1 MSLIWPAT
9 EPEIVTNAP
18 RLHAL
23 VIAVAQYPHLNGGA
37 GSPALEPLGLSQV
50 TTPRYTGLAIADWLL
65 TRYQN
70 PRCPLGSVEVLLSPG
85 EPVPSPNGPVPA
97 ASATMANIESAF
109 ARWKTRCGADSGN
122 IAWFY
127 FCGHGVSKDAQYLL
141 PEDYGDPA
149 VFQWKNNIDFD
160 GLRVGMRSCA
170 AQTQVFFVDACRET
184 PLALLTQLNVAG
196 NPLTGAGFADAVDCS
211 AAYYATTPGRQAYGP
226 DHDVTYFGQA
236 LLSCLNGVAAIKKGP
251 KWVVD
256 TYSLGNALG
265 QTIVQLARRY
275 RQPLS
280 CNPDPSGMGRINEVA
295 GPRVIA
301 AVSCTSE
308 VANNVA
314 DITITR
320 GATALHSPPG
330 QPKPVVEEVEAGDW
344 TIQVTF
350 PGNQFASPP
359 AEGYTFMPPVF
370 EGVEVP

>member
-23 VIAVAQYPHLNGGA
+23 VIAVANYPHLNGGA

-65 TRYQN
+65 TRYEN
-70 PRCPLGSVEVLLSPG
+70 SKCPLGSVEMLLSPS
-85 EPVPSPNGPVPA
+85 EPIPSRNGAVPA
-97 ASATMANIESAF
+97 ASATMANIEAAF
-109 ARWKTRCGADSGN
+109 ARWKTRCGSDPGN

-141 PEDYGDPA
+141 PEDYGDPT

-184 PLALLTQLNVAG
+184 PLALLTHLNVTG
-196 NPLTGAGFADAVDCS
+196 NPLTGAGFADAVESS

-265 QTIVQLARRY
+265 QAMAQLARRY

-314 DITITR
+314 DIMITR
-320 GATALHSPPG
+320 GVLALHSPPG
-330 QPKPVVEEVEAGDW
+330 QPKPVIEEVDAGDW

-350 PGNQFASPP
+350 PGNQFISPP
-359 AEGYTFMPPVF
+359 AEAHTFMPPVF

>member
-9 EPEIVTNAP
+9 EAEVVTNAS
-18 RLHAL
+18 RLHAF
-23 VIAVAQYPHLNGGA
+23 VIAVADYPHLNGGS
-37 GSPALEPLGLSQV
+37 GPPALEPLGLTQV
-50 TTPRYTGLAIADWLL
+50 TTPRFTGLAIADWLL

-70 PRCPLGSVEVLLSPG
+70 PLCPLGSVEMLLSPNQL
-85 EPVPSPNGPVPA
+85 VPSPNGPVPA
-97 ASATMANIESAF
+97 TSATMANIETAF
-109 ARWKTRCGADSGN
+109 SLWKRRCGTDAGN

-141 PEDYGDPA
+141 PENYGDPG
-149 VFQWKNNIDFD
+149 VFQWRNSIDFD

-170 AQTQVFFVDACRET
+170 AQTQLFFVDACRET
-184 PLALLTQLNVAG
+184 PFALLTQLNVQG
-196 NPLTGAGFADAVDCS
+196 NPLTSASFADSVSCS

-226 DHDVTYFGQA
+226 DNEVTYFGRA

-265 QTIVQLARRY
+265 QTMAQLARRH

-280 CNPDPSGMGRINEVA
+280 CNPDPSGMGRINEVQ

-308 VANNVA
+308 IADTVA
-314 DITITR
+314 DILISQ
-320 GATALHSPPG
+320 GATTLHSPPG
-330 QPKPVVEEVEAGDW
+330 QPKPIVEEVEAGDW
-344 TIQVTF
+344 TIQVSF
-350 PGNQFASPP
+350 PGNQFAS
-359 AEGYTFMPPVF
+359 AAVVRTFMPPVF

>member
-9 EPEIVTNAP
+9 EAEIVTNAP

-23 VIAVAQYPHLNGGA
+23 VIAVADYPHLNGGS
-37 GSPALEPLGLSQV
+37 GPPALEPLGLSQV
-50 TTPRYTGLAIADWLL
+50 STPRYTGLAITDWLL

-70 PRCPLGSVEVLLSPG
+70 ARCPLGSVEVLLSPG
-85 EPVPSPNGPVPA
+85 EPVPSPNGPAPA
-97 ASATMANIESAF
+97 ASATMANIEAAF
-109 ARWKTRCGADSGN
+109 TRWKARCSADPDN
-122 IAWFY
+122 IAWLY
-127 FCGHGVSKDAQYLL
+127 FCGHGVSKGAQYLL

-170 AQTQVFFVDACRET
+170 AQTQLFFVDACRET
-184 PLALLTQLNVAG
+184 PLTLLTQLNVTG
-196 NPLTGAGFADAVDCS
+196 NPLTGAGFADTVKCS
-211 AAYYATTPGRQAYGP
+211 AAYYATISGRQAYGP
-226 DHDVTYFGQA
+226 DDDITYFGQA

-251 KWVVD
+251 IWVVD

-265 QTIVQLARRY
+265 QTMAQLARHH

-280 CNPDPSGMGRINEVA
+280 CNPNPSGMGHISEVA

-308 VANNVA
+308 DANNVA
-314 DITITR
+314 DIKLTR

-330 QPKPVVEEVEAGDW
+330 QPKPLIAEVDAGDW

-350 PGNQFASPP
+350 QGNQFVSPP
-359 AEGYTFMPPVF
+359 PQNHPFMPPVF

>member
-9 EPEIVTNAP
+9 EAQIVTNAP
-18 RLHAL
+18 RLHAF
-23 VIAVAQYPHLNGGA
+23 VVAVADYPHLNGGA
-37 GSPALEPLGLSQV
+37 GPLALQPLGLSQV

-70 PRCPLGSVEVLLSPG
+70 PACPLGSVEMLLSPT
-85 EPVPSPNGPVPA
+85 EPVPSRNGPVVA
-97 ASATMANIESAF
+97 EAATMAKIEAAF
-109 ARWKTRCGADSGN
+109 MRWKNRCSGDPGN

-141 PEDYGDPA
+141 PGDYGDPGI
-149 VFQWKNNIDFD
+149 FQWKNNIDFD

-170 AQTQVFFVDACRET
+170 AQTQIFFVDACRET
-184 PLALLTQLNVAG
+184 PLALLTQLNVRG
-196 NPLTGAGFADAVDCS
+196 NALTDAGFADSVNCS

-226 DHDVTYFGQA
+226 DNGVTYFGQA
-236 LLSCLNGVAAIKKGP
+236 LLSCLNGVGAIKKGP
-251 KWVVD
+251 NWVVD

-265 QTIVQLARRY
+265 QTMVQLARRH

-280 CNPDPSGMGRINEVA
+280 CNPDPSGMGRINHVL

-308 VANNVA
+308 AANGVA
-314 DITITR
+314 DISIRR
-320 GATALHSPPG
+320 GATALHSAPG
-330 QPKPVVEEVEAGDW
+330 QPKPFIEEVDAGDW
-344 TIQVTF
+344 TIAVTF
-350 PGNQFASPP
+350 PGNQFASRPP
-359 AEGYTFMPPVF
+359 EGYTFIPPVF

>member
-1 MSLIWPAT
+1 MSLIWPAN
-9 EPEIVTNAP
+9 EAAIVTNAP
-18 RLHAL
+18 RLHAF

-37 GSPALEPLGLSQV
+37 GAPALEPLGLSQV
-50 TTPRYTGLAIADWLL
+50 STPRYTGHAIVDWLL
-65 TRYQN
+65 NRYQN
-70 PRCPLGSVEVLLSPG
+70 PACPLGSVEFLLSPG
-85 EPVPSPNGPVPA
+85 ELTPSPGGPVA
-97 ASATMANIESAF
+97 ATPATMANIEAAF
-109 ARWKTRCGADSGN
+109 ALWKARCGSQADN

-170 AQTQVFFVDACRET
+170 AQTQLFFVDACRET
-184 PLALLTQLNVAG
+184 SLALLTNLNVSG
-196 NPLTGAGFADAVDCS
+196 TPLTGAGFTDSVNCS
-211 AAYYATTPGRQAYGP
+211 AAYYATTPGRLAYGP
-226 DHDVTYFGQA
+226 DTDVTYFGQA
-236 LLSCLNGVAAIKKGP
+236 LLSCLNGVGAIKKGP

-265 QTIVQLARRY
+265 QTMTQLARRY
-275 RQPLS
+275 KQPLS

-308 VANNVA
+308 VANNAA

-320 GATALHSPPG
+320 GARSLHSAPG

-344 TIQVTF
+344 RIAVTF
-350 PGNQFASPP
+350 PGNQFASPAP
-359 AEGYTFMPPVF
+359 EDYTFLPPVF

>member
-9 EPEIVTNAP
+9 DSDIVTNAP
-18 RLHAL
+18 KLHAL
-23 VIAVAQYPHLNGGA
+23 VIAVAAYPHLNGG
-37 GSPALEPLGLSQV
+37 GGPLALQPLGLSQV
-50 TTPRYTGLAIADWLL
+50 TTPRYTGLAVADWLL

-70 PRCPLGSVEVLLSPG
+70 AVCQLGSVEMLLSPNQ
-85 EPVPSPNGPVPA
+85 PVPSPNGPVAA
-97 ASATMANIESAF
+97 ASATMANIEAAF
-109 ARWKTRCGADSGN
+109 TKWKKRCSTDPGN

-170 AQTQVFFVDACRET
+170 AQTQVFFLDACRDT
-184 PLALLTQLNVAG
+184 PLELLTQLNVIG
-196 NPLTGAGFADAVDCS
+196 NPLTDASFSDTVDCS

-236 LLSCLNGVAAIKKGP
+236 LLACLNGVAAIKKGP

-265 QTIVQLARRY
+265 QTMEQLARRY
-275 RQPLS
+275 RLPLK

-308 VANNVA
+308 VANNAA

-344 TIQVTF
+344 MIEVTF
-350 PGNQFASPP
+350 PGNQFESRPP
-359 AEGYTFMPPVF
+359 VGYTFMPPVF

>member
-1 MSLIWPAT
+1 MSLIWPVT
-9 EPEIVTNAP
+9 EANIVTNAP

-23 VIAVAQYPHLNGGA
+23 VVAVAAYPHLNGG
-37 GSPALEPLGLSQV
+37 GGPPALEPLGLSQV
-50 TTPRYTGLAIADWLL
+50 TTPRYTGLAIAEWLL

-70 PRCPLGSVEVLLSPG
+70 PVCPIGSVEMLLSPNQA
-85 EPVPSPNGPVPA
+85 VPSPNGPVPA
-97 ASATMANIESAF
+97 ASATMANIKAAFTKWKKRCSANP
-109 ARWKTRCGADSGN
+109 GN

-127 FCGHGVSKDAQYLL
+127 FCGHGVTKDAQYLL

-149 VFQWKNNIDFD
+149 VFQWENNIDFD

-184 PLALLTQLNVAG
+184 PLSLLTQLNVIG
-196 NPLTGAGFADAVDCS
+196 NPLTGAVFSDSVNCS
-211 AAYYATTPGRQAYGP
+211 AAYYATTSGRQAYGP
-226 DHDVTYFGQA
+226 DHDVTYFGKA
-236 LLSCLNGVAAIKKGP
+236 LLSCLNGVAAMKRGS

-265 QTIVQLARRY
+265 QTMVQLARRH

-308 VANNVA
+308 VADNAA
-314 DITITR
+314 DIKIW
-320 GATALHSPPG
+320 GGGKPLHSPPG
-330 QPKPVVEEVEAGDW
+330 QLKPVVEEVEAGDW
-344 TIQVTF
+344 TIHVTF
-350 PGNQFASPP
+350 PGNQFPSGPP
-359 AEGYTFMPPVF
+359 EQYKFMPPVF